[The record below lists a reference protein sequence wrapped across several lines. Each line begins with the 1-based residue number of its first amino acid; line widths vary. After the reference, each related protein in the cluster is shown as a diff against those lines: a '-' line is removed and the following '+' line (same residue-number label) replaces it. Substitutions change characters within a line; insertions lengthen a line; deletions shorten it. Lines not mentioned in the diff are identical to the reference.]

1 MTDITADSAAADDL
15 PAPPPTLSRI
25 ATLDIVRGIAV
36 MGILTMNILAFS
48 SPFQAYMNPIAYGDV
63 SQADIAS
70 WAFNFVVFDGK
81 MRGLFSF
88 LFGASTLLVIER
100 ATASGESPAKVHYM
114 RMIWL
119 LVFGLIHFYFIWFG
133 DILSLYALCGLLLFF
148 FRNLSARALVRW
160 GIGFV
165 VIQFL
170 LFASFAIGAFF
181 LSSATQQPGADA
193 ELVKQ
198 WEEMQRFTVL
208 TDQHEAR
215 KMAMFFGP
223 WGGLVEERLVRRGF
237 EPFTGPLTF
246 GWETVGYMLF
256 GMAALKT
263 GFFRGEW
270 GVERYRKTALI
281 GFAIGIPVYAV
292 LAWLLIRA
300 NFVPEMI
307 FTLSLAATVPF
318 RPVMILAVAAL
329 IILLTRNGGALVDR
343 VAAAGRMAFTN
354 YLATSIVMTTIFYGY
369 GFGLYGSLSRTEL
382 WIPVLGM
389 WALMLIWS
397 KPWLDRFSYGPLEWL
412 WRSLS
417 RMKLQPMRRGV
428 ATAEG

>member
-1 MTDITADSAAADDL
+1 MTDISAGQAAVDM
-15 PAPPPTLSRI
+15 PPPPIARI

-48 SPFQAYMNPIAYGDV
+48 SPFQAYMNPIAYGAV

-100 ATASGESPAKVHYM
+100 AAASGESPAKVHYM

-119 LVFGLIHFYFIWFG
+119 LLFGLIHFYFIWFG
-133 DILSLYALCGLLLFF
+133 DILALYALMGLLLFF
-148 FRNLSARALVRW
+148 FRNLSTRALVKW

-165 VIQFL
+165 FIQL
-170 LFASFAIGAFF
+170 LVFGSFAFGALY
-181 LSSATQQPGADA
+181 LSGATQQPGADA
-193 ELVKQ
+193 ELATQ
-198 WEEMQRFTVL
+198 WAEMQRMVVL
-208 TDQHEAR
+208 TDEHEAR
-215 KMAMFFGP
+215 KMALYLGP
-223 WGGLVEERLVRRGF
+223 WSGLVDQRLLQRGF
-237 EPFTGPLTF
+237 EPFTGPLLF
-246 GWETVGYMLF
+246 GWETLAYMLF

-281 GFAIGIPVYAV
+281 GFAIGIPVYVA

-300 NFVPEMI
+300 NFAPEMV
-307 FTLSLAATVPF
+307 FAYAMAATVPF
-318 RPVMILAVAAL
+318 RPVMVLAVAAL

-343 VAAAGRMAFTN
+343 IAATGRMAFTN
-354 YLATSIVMTTIFYGY
+354 YLMTSIIMTTIFYGY
-369 GFGLYGSLSRTEL
+369 GFGLYGTLGRTEL

-397 KPWLDRFSYGPLEWL
+397 KPWLDRFNYGPLEWL
-412 WRSLS
+412 WRSLA
-417 RMKLQPMRRGV
+417 RTKFQPMRKGAV
-428 ATAEG
+428 ATAEA